1 MSEQEY
7 RVRECVHRAQQAEG
21 EYYRGSAYVKHLQR
35 LGTAAAMQAA
45 RKVTPFFWA
54 DAAHIIVWL
63 CRDCAAELGLGG
75 RESDAA

>member
-7 RVRECVHRAQQAEG
+7 RVRECVHRAGGAEG

-35 LGTAAAMQAA
+35 LSTSGAMEAAS
-45 RKVTPFFWA
+45 KVTPFFWA
-54 DAAHIIVWL
+54 DAAHILVWL
-63 CRDCAAELGLGG
+63 CRDCASELRLPV